1 MKQDTFI
8 KLRIRKRAEQR
19 FGMFAKDTIFNERKA
34 GYIEGAEW
42 YADNQWISVE
52 TELPK
57 EDGVYLVLI
66 NSKVPVITT
75 FYSKMMQWKLQFPH
89 SLDITHWMPIPKLVK

>member
-8 KLRIRKRAEQR
+8 KSRIRKQSEKR
-19 FGMFAKDTIFNERKA
+19 FGISAKDTIFNERKA

-57 EDGVYLVLI
+57 EDGVYLVMI
-66 NSKVPVITT
+66 NSKVPQVTCFSTDIKS
-75 FYSKMMQWKLQFPH
+75 FGCLPMN
-89 SLDITHWMPIPKLVK
+89 ITHWMPIPKLVK